1 MLGPAHPLR
10 VIRAVLPLALCWP
23 LLSFAEEDWQE
34 ITTTRLPPVVT
45 PVEPTPAATEPTGLP
60 LVDAG
65 AKTDAAQAPLDPD
78 ATTAPDLLDDTTL
91 PGNAQI
97 TGAFGIAFDLPLDRQ
112 LIKGPPE
119 WLAPPPLPA
128 GQIYK
133 PSIATKPL
141 LISAVQVQPAVLPT
155 LLAEAK
161 HEYRCYVDFDDK
173 PLWIVAQISRDMTEI
188 VAILTRRYGEP
199 TPLDN
204 GQQQFGE
211 SEKIIRVSQVD
222 EAGTLE
228 YIHVSGLAAYL
239 EQRNMT
245 LREKFTAVPRL
256 GLNPEEAKILAL
268 ADQIDVISRKEDP
281 AFGLPFGRRVNFRA
295 TPGEAVPFVPPR
307 PLLGLGDGDYSIV
320 VSPRLMPMVA
330 SLKIKGSKAVL
341 MNQKQL
347 LDEALLVVFGRFL
360 KHSSRH
366 SVISVQGLSMSVLQ
380 RGDLL
385 TLSVHDATE
394 SRRVRNAERVQ
405 QHLVAEQAA
414 ADRKLQAALDAEAK
428 ALVDAENARL
438 AILQAQ
444 RLEREARRA
453 EEGF

>member
-1 MLGPAHPLR
+1 MLSPFNPLR

-45 PVEPTPAATEPTGLP
+45 PVDATPAATESTGLP

-65 AKTDAAQAPLDPD
+65 AETDAAQAPLDPD
-78 ATTAPDLLDDTTL
+78 ATAAPDALDDTTL
-91 PGNAQI
+91 PGNAMI
-97 TGAFGIAFDLPLDRQ
+97 IGAFGMAFDLPLDPQ
-112 LIKGPPE
+112 LIKGSPE

-128 GQIYK
+128 GQNYK
-133 PSIATKPL
+133 LSIATKPF
-141 LISAVQVQPAVLPT
+141 LISAVQVQPAVLPK

-173 PLWIVAQISRDMTEI
+173 PLWIVAQISRDMTQI

-211 SEKIIRVSQVD
+211 GEKIIRVSQVD

-245 LREKFTAVPRL
+245 LRDKFTAVPRP
-256 GLNPEEAKILAL
+256 GLTPAEAQILAL
-268 ADQIDVISRKEDP
+268 ADQIAVISRKQDP

-307 PLLGLGDGDYSIV
+307 PLQGLGDGDYSIV
-320 VSPRLMPMVA
+320 VSPRLLPMVA
-330 SLKIKGSKAVL
+330 SLKIKGSEAIL

-360 KHSSRH
+360 KHSSKH
-366 SVISVQGLSMSVLQ
+366 SVISVQGMSMSVLQ

-394 SRRVRNAERVQ
+394 SGRVHNAERVEK
-405 QHLVAEQAA
+405 HVAAEQAA
-414 ADRKLQAALDAEAK
+414 TDRKLQAALDAEAK

-438 AILQAQ
+438 AMLEAQ
-444 RLEREARRA
+444 RLERQARRA

>member
-1 MLGPAHPLR
+1 MR
-10 VIRAVLPLALCWP
+10 VIRAALPLALCWP

-34 ITTTRLPPVVT
+34 ITTMRLPPVAT
-45 PVEPTPAATEPTGLP
+45 PVDATPAATESTGLP

-65 AKTDAAQAPLDPD
+65 AETDTDQAPLDPD
-78 ATTAPDLLDDTTL
+78 ATTTPDVLDDTTL
-91 PGNAQI
+91 PGNALI
-97 TGAFGIAFDLPLDRQ
+97 TGAFGMAFDLPLDPQ
-112 LIKGPPE
+112 LILGPPE

-133 PSIATKPL
+133 PSIATKPF
-141 LISAVQVQPAVLPT
+141 LISAVQVQPAVLPK

-204 GQQQFGE
+204 GQQKFGE

-222 EAGTLE
+222 ETGTLE

-239 EQRNMT
+239 KQRNMT
-245 LREKFTAVPRL
+245 LRDKFTDVPRP
-256 GLNPEEAKILAL
+256 GLTPDEAQILAL
-268 ADQIDVISRKEDP
+268 AGQIAVISRKEDP

-295 TPGEAVPFVPPR
+295 TPGEAVPFIPPR
-307 PLLGLGDGDYSIV
+307 PLQGLGDGDYSIV
-320 VSPRLMPMVA
+320 VSPKLLPVVA
-330 SLKIKGSKAVL
+330 SLKIKGSKALL

-360 KHSSRH
+360 KHSNRH
-366 SVISVQGLSMSVLQ
+366 SVISVQGLSISVLQ

-394 SRRVRNAERVQ
+394 SRRVHDAERIQKHVA
-405 QHLVAEQAA
+405 AEQAE
-414 ADRKLQAALDAEAK
+414 ADRKRQAALDAEAK
-428 ALVDAENARL
+428 ALVEAENAQL
-438 AILQAQ
+438 AIRQAQ

>member
-1 MLGPAHPLR
+1 MR
-10 VIRAVLPLALCWP
+10 VISAALPLALCLP
-23 LLSFAEEDWQE
+23 LLSFAEENWQE
-34 ITTTRLPPVVT
+34 ITTARLPPVVT
-45 PVEPTPAATEPTGLP
+45 PVDATPAATEPTDLP
-60 LVDAG
+60 LV
-65 AKTDAAQAPLDPD
+65 DAAQAPLDAD
-78 ATTAPDLLDDTTL
+78 ATTAPDVLDDTTL
-91 PGNAQI
+91 PGNALI
-97 TGAFGIAFDLPLDRQ
+97 TGAFGMAFDLPLDPK
-112 LIKGPPE
+112 LIQGPPE
-119 WLAPPPLPA
+119 WLVPPPLPA

-133 PSIATKPL
+133 PSIATKPF
-141 LISAVQVQPAVLPT
+141 LISAVQVQPAVLPK
-155 LLAEAK
+155 LLAKAK
-161 HEYRCYVDFDDK
+161 HAYRCYVDFDDK

-199 TPLDN
+199 TPLEN

-239 EQRNMT
+239 EQRNMA
-245 LREKFTAVPRL
+245 LRDKFTAVPRP
-256 GLNPEEAKILAL
+256 GLTPDEAQILAL
-268 ADQIDVISRKEDP
+268 AEQIAVISRQEDP

-295 TPGEAVPFVPPR
+295 NPGEAVPFVPPR
-307 PLLGLGDGDYSIV
+307 PLQGLADGDYSIV
-320 VSPRLMPMVA
+320 VSPKLLPMVA
-330 SLKIKGSKAVL
+330 SLKIKGSKALL

-394 SRRVRNAERVQ
+394 SRRVHNAERIQEHV
-405 QHLVAEQAA
+405 VAEQAA
-414 ADRKLQAALDAEAK
+414 ADRKRQAALDAEAK

-438 AILQAQ
+438 AILRAQ

>member
-1 MLGPAHPLR
+1 MR
-10 VIRAVLPLALCWP
+10 VIHAVLPLALCWP

-34 ITTTRLPPVVT
+34 ITTSRLPSVVKPVDA
-45 PVEPTPAATEPTGLP
+45 TPAATEPTGLP
-60 LVDAG
+60 LVDA
-65 AKTDAAQAPLDPD
+65 DAESDTAQASLDPD
-78 ATTAPDLLDDTTL
+78 AAMASDVFEDTSL
-91 PGNAQI
+91 MGNALI
-97 TGAFGIAFDLPLDRQ
+97 TGAFGMAFDLPLDPQ
-112 LIKGPPE
+112 LIQGSPK

-133 PSIATKPL
+133 PSIANKPF

-173 PLWIVAQISRDMTEI
+173 PFWIVAQINRDMTEI

-199 TPLDN
+199 TALDN

-239 EQRNMT
+239 KQRNKT
-245 LREKFTAVPRL
+245 LRDKFTAVPRS
-256 GLNPEEAKILAL
+256 GLTPDEVQILAL
-268 ADQIDVISRKEDP
+268 TDQIAVISRKEDP

-307 PLLGLGDGDYSIV
+307 PLQGLGDGDYSIV
-320 VSPRLMPMVA
+320 VSPKLLPMVA
-330 SLKIKGSKAVL
+330 SLKIKGSKALL

-347 LDEALLVVFGRFL
+347 IDEALLVVFGRFL
-360 KHSSRH
+360 KHSSIH
-366 SVISVQGLSMSVLQ
+366 SVISVQGLSISVLQ
-380 RGDLL
+380 RGELL

-394 SRRVRNAERVQ
+394 SRRVHHAERIQ
-405 QHLVAEQAA
+405 EHLAAEKVAA
-414 ADRKLQAALDAEAK
+414 ARKRQAALDAEAK
-428 ALVDAENARL
+428 ALMDAENARL

-444 RLEREARRA
+444 RLERDARRA

>member
-1 MLGPAHPLR
+1 MR
-10 VIRAVLPLALCWP
+10 VISAALPLALCLP
-23 LLSFAEEDWQE
+23 LLSFAEENWQE
-34 ITTTRLPPVVT
+34 ITTARLPPVVT
-45 PVEPTPAATEPTGLP
+45 PVDATPAATEPTDLP
-60 LVDAG
+60 LV
-65 AKTDAAQAPLDPD
+65 DAAQAPLDAD
-78 ATTAPDLLDDTTL
+78 ATTAPDVLDDTTL
-91 PGNAQI
+91 PGNALI
-97 TGAFGIAFDLPLDRQ
+97 TGAFGMAFDLPLDPK
-112 LIKGPPE
+112 LIQGPPE
-119 WLAPPPLPA
+119 WLVPPPLPA

-133 PSIATKPL
+133 PSIATKPF
-141 LISAVQVQPAVLPT
+141 LISAVQVQPAVLPK
-155 LLAEAK
+155 LLAKAK
-161 HEYRCYVDFDDK
+161 HAYRCYVDFDDK

-188 VAILTRRYGEP
+188 LTRRYGEP
-199 TPLDN
+199 TPLEN

-239 EQRNMT
+239 EQRNMA
-245 LREKFTAVPRL
+245 LRDKFTAVPRP
-256 GLNPEEAKILAL
+256 GLTPDEAQILAL
-268 ADQIDVISRKEDP
+268 AEQIAVISRQEDP

-295 TPGEAVPFVPPR
+295 NPGEAVPFVPPR
-307 PLLGLGDGDYSIV
+307 PLQGLADGDYSIV
-320 VSPRLMPMVA
+320 VSPKLLPMVA
-330 SLKIKGSKAVL
+330 SLKIKGSKALL

-394 SRRVRNAERVQ
+394 SRRVHNAERIQEHV
-405 QHLVAEQAA
+405 VAEQAA
-414 ADRKLQAALDAEAK
+414 ADRKRQAALDAEAK

-438 AILQAQ
+438 AILRAQ